1 MVLTPNDI
9 LEKEFGTEF
18 RGYNKEE
25 VNEFLDLVVVDFEN
39 AVMKAQ
45 QLAKELAS
53 ASERVAYFEKLQ
65 ESLNSSIL
73 IANEAAERL
82 KQNARKE
89 AELII
94 YEAERESERIVRAA
108 HDQVAHLTNEVE
120 MLRHSGRNIQ
130 MELQNMLEE
139 QLAIVTS
146 RLRLDYDS
154 VPVQQVTPSEPV
166 VHYVTATPPAQE
178 VATPVTQEVPM
189 TPEEVANLLNQFP
202 FQFEQTNPTPAPEP
216 ARPSVDS
223 ILGQTIQIDLPE

>member
-25 VNEFLDLVVVDFEN
+25 VNEFLDLIVVDFEN
-39 AVMKAQ
+39 AVTRAQ
-45 QLAKELAS
+45 QLAKELTS
-53 ASERVAYFEKLQ
+53 ANERVAYFEKLQ

-130 MELQNMLEE
+130 LELQRMLEE
-139 QLAIVTS
+139 QLALVTS
-146 RLRLDYDS
+146 RMHLEYQDVHMTS
-154 VPVQQVTPSEPV
+154 MSTPEPT
-166 VHYVTATPPAQE
+166 VHYVPATSPVVESPAPVSVANDVPVTFDE
-178 VATPVTQEVPM
+178 VAK
-189 TPEEVANLLNQFP
+189 LLNQLP
-202 FQFEQTNPTPAPEP
+202 VQFETSDTPQPTP
-216 ARPSVDS
+216 PSVDS